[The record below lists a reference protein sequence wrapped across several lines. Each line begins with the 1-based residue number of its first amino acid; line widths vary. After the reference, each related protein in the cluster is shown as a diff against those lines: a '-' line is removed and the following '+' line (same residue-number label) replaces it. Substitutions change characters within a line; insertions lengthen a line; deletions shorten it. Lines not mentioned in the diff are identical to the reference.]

1 MMEKVYTRILVP
13 LENSPY
19 DEAILAHVRRLARL
33 CDAAILLIH
42 VADGWAARN
51 MAQLEL
57 RESEELRADRDYL
70 NRLTTMLEQEGFS
83 VDSVLAAGDPTSEI
97 IEAAEREH
105 CDLIAMSTHGH
116 RFIKDLI
123 LGSVAESVRHRCT
136 IPVLLVRG
144 SRNPGELKGE
154 PPPKP

>member
-70 NRLTTMLEQEGFS
+70 NRLTTMLEKEGFS
-83 VDSVLAAGDPTSEI
+83 VDSILAAGDPTPEI

-123 LGSVAESVRHRCT
+123 FGSVAESVRHRCT

-144 SRNPGELKGE
+144 SRDSGEMKAV
-154 PPPKP
+154 K

>member
-19 DEAILAHVRRLARL
+19 DDAILAHVRRLARL
-33 CDAAILLIH
+33 CDATILLIH

-70 NRLTTMLEQEGFS
+70 NRLTTMLEKEGFG
-83 VDSVLAAGDPTSEI
+83 VDSILAAGDPAPEI
-97 IEAAEREH
+97 VEVAEREH

-116 RFIKDLI
+116 RFVKDL
-123 LGSVAESVRHRCT
+123 LYGSVAESVRHRCT

-144 SRNPGELKGE
+144 SGDSGETKAV
-154 PPPKP
+154 K

>member
-70 NRLTTMLEQEGFS
+70 NRLTTMLEEEGFS